1 MIACFAMTVFTCF
14 VLQDADIEGNFS
26 VLSNQDCQ
34 FVNLLLSEKLAMILL
49 HQRFVQAQSTDKI
62 CNGLVGNETVECY
75 SIILE
80 KRVAIILQTNRI

>member
-1 MIACFAMTVFTCF
+1 MTVFTCF
-14 VLQDADIEGNFS
+14 VLQDANIEGIFS

-34 FVNLLLSEKLAMILL
+34 FVNLLLSEKLAMMLL
-49 HQRFVQAQSTDKI
+49 HQRFVQAQGTDKN
-62 CNGLVGNETVECY
+62 CKGLVGNETVECY